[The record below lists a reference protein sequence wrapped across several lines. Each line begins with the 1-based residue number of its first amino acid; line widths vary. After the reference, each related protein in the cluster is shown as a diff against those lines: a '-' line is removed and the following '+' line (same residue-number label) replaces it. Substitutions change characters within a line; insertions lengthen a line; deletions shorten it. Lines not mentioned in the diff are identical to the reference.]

1 MKSFNYFSF
10 VVALL
15 LSPNLYAHDAVKDYN
30 QISLEATASAEVDN
44 DTMIVSLFAQEEG
57 SKAASL
63 SSKVNK
69 KINWALQL
77 LKQHKDISVET
88 ESYST
93 SPVYK
98 KSEIVAWRVNQSI
111 KLESTNMSLMSE
123 VLGQLQQQLNLAGIT
138 FDVSLENRE
147 QETQRLIDQALA
159 AYDKRASQIAN
170 KLKHDSYKIV
180 TMHVSTTTS
189 PIRPKLRNSTM
200 MMAESS
206 SVVPPKM
213 TAGDRTLSVRVNG
226 TIELK

>member
-1 MKSFNYFSF
+1 MKPLNYFPF

-15 LSPNLYAHDAVKDYN
+15 LSPNLYAHEPVKDYN

-44 DTMIVSLFAQEEG
+44 DTMIVSLYAQEEG

-63 SSKVNK
+63 SDKVNK
-69 KINWALQL
+69 KINWALQQV
-77 LKQHKDISVET
+77 KQHAGIKVET

-98 KSEIVAWRVNQSI
+98 KSQIIAWRVKQSI

-123 VLGQLQQQLNLAGIT
+123 VLGQLQQQLKLAGIT
-138 FDVSLENRE
+138 FDVSRDKRE
-147 QETQRLIDQALA
+147 QETQQLIDQALS

-170 KLKHDSYKIV
+170 KLKHDGYKIV

-189 PIRPKLRNSTM
+189 PIQSRYRNSAM

-206 SVVPPKM
+206 SVVSPKM
-213 TAGDRTLSVRVNG
+213 AAGDRTLSVRVNG

>member
-1 MKSFNYFSF
+1 MKPLSYFA
-10 VVALL
+10 VVVTLL
-15 LSPNLYAHDAVKDYN
+15 LSSNLYAHEAVKDYN
-30 QISLEATASAEVDN
+30 QISLDATASAEVDN

-63 SSKVNK
+63 SDKVNK
-69 KINWALQL
+69 KINWALLQ
-77 LKQHKDISVET
+77 LKQYADIKVET

-98 KSEIVAWRVNQSI
+98 KSQIIAWRVKQSI

-123 VLGQLQQQLNLAGIT
+123 VLGQLQQQLNLTGIT
-138 FDVSLENRE
+138 FDVSRDKRE
-147 QETQRLIDQALA
+147 QETQQLIDQALS

-170 KLKHDSYKIV
+170 KLKHDGYKIV
-180 TMHVSTTTS
+180 TMHVSTSTS
-189 PIRPKLRNSTM
+189 PIQPRYRSSV

-206 SVVPPKM
+206 SVVSPKVA
-213 TAGDRTLSVRVNG
+213 AGDRTLSVRVNG

>member
-1 MKSFNYFSF
+1 MKPLSYFA
-10 VVALL
+10 VVVTLL
-15 LSPNLYAHDAVKDYN
+15 LSSNLYAHEPVKDYN

-63 SSKVNK
+63 SDKVNK
-69 KINWALQL
+69 KINWALLQ
-77 LKQHKDISVET
+77 LKQYADIKVET

-98 KSEIVAWRVNQSI
+98 KSQIIAWRVKQSI

-123 VLGQLQQQLNLAGIT
+123 VLGQLQQQLNLTGIT
-138 FDVSLENRE
+138 FDVSRDKRE
-147 QETQRLIDQALA
+147 QETQQLIDQALS

-170 KLKHDSYKIV
+170 KLKHDGYKIV
-180 TMHVSTTTS
+180 TMHVSTSTS
-189 PIRPKLRNSTM
+189 PIQPRYRSSV

-206 SVVPPKM
+206 SVVSPKVA
-213 TAGDRTLSVRVNG
+213 AGDRTLSVRVNG

>member
-1 MKSFNYFSF
+1 MKPLSYFA
-10 VVALL
+10 VIVTLL
-15 LSPNLYAHDAVKDYN
+15 LSSNLYAHEAVKDYN
-30 QISLEATASAEVDN
+30 QISLDATASAEVDN

-63 SSKVNK
+63 SDKVNK
-69 KINWALQL
+69 KINWALLQ
-77 LKQHKDISVET
+77 LKQYADIKVET

-98 KSEIVAWRVNQSI
+98 KSQIIAWRVKQSI

-123 VLGQLQQQLNLAGIT
+123 VLGQLQQQLNLTGIT
-138 FDVSLENRE
+138 FDVSRDKRE
-147 QETQRLIDQALA
+147 QETQQLIDQALS

-170 KLKHDSYKIV
+170 KLKHDGYKIV
-180 TMHVSTTTS
+180 TMHVSTSTS
-189 PIRPKLRNSTM
+189 PIQPRYRSSV

-206 SVVPPKM
+206 SVVSPKVA
-213 TAGDRTLSVRVNG
+213 AGDRTLSVRVNG

>member
-1 MKSFNYFSF
+1 MKPLSYFT
-10 VVALL
+10 VVVTLL
-15 LSPNLYAHDAVKDYN
+15 LSSNLYAHEAVKDYN
-30 QISLEATASAEVDN
+30 QISLDATASAEVDN

-63 SSKVNK
+63 SDKVNK
-69 KINWALQL
+69 KINWALLQ
-77 LKQHKDISVET
+77 LKQYADIKVET

-98 KSEIVAWRVNQSI
+98 KSQIIAWRVKQSI

-123 VLGQLQQQLNLAGIT
+123 VLGQLQQQLNLTGIT
-138 FDVSLENRE
+138 FDVSRDKRE
-147 QETQRLIDQALA
+147 QETQQLIDQALS

-170 KLKHDSYKIV
+170 KLKHDGYKIV
-180 TMHVSTTTS
+180 TMHVSTSTS
-189 PIRPKLRNSTM
+189 PIQPRYRSSV

-206 SVVPPKM
+206 SVVSPKVA
-213 TAGDRTLSVRVNG
+213 AGDRTLSVRVNG

>member
-1 MKSFNYFSF
+1 MKPLNYFPF

-15 LSPNLYAHDAVKDYN
+15 LSSNLYAHEPVKDYN

-44 DTMIVSLFAQEEG
+44 DTMIVSLYAQEEG

-63 SSKVNK
+63 SDKVNK
-69 KINWALQL
+69 KINWALQQV
-77 LKQHKDISVET
+77 KQHAGIKVET

-98 KSEIVAWRVNQSI
+98 KSQIIAWRVKQSI

-123 VLGQLQQQLNLAGIT
+123 VLGQLQQQLKLAGIT
-138 FDVSLENRE
+138 FDVSRGKRE
-147 QETQRLIDQALA
+147 QETQQLIDQALS

-170 KLKHDSYKIV
+170 KLKHDGYKIV

-189 PIRPKLRNSTM
+189 PIQSRYRNSAM

-206 SVVPPKM
+206 SVVAPKM
-213 TAGDRTLSVRVNG
+213 AAGDRTLSVRVNG
-226 TIELK
+226 TIELR